1 MQLHYQC
8 ASGRQ
13 TWCHATKGKYK
24 NETIMTNT
32 IYKKRQ
38 ILMALDMDHTPKLNH
53 PIYFAIKGQY
63 MGIDK
68 EEKEMLHTF
77 MMCA

>member
-1 MQLHYQC
+1 
-8 ASGRQ
+8 
-13 TWCHATKGKYK
+13 
-24 NETIMTNT
+24 MTNT

-38 ILMALDMDHTPKLNH
+38 TLMALDIDHTPKLNH